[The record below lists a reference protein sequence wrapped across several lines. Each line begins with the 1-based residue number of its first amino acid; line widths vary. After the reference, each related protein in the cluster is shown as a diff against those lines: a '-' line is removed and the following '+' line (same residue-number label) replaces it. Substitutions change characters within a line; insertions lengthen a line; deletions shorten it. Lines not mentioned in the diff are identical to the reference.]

1 MHMSI
6 GLVGGNMMGLKETT
20 KWDKVD
26 HFKVPAHTY
35 ILNEAGAL
43 KAYIVDGTNE
53 YVEFKKPITAFSKS
67 RRTFK
72 EVEIDM
78 GGPF

>member
-1 MHMSI
+1 MI
-6 GLVGGNMMGLKETT
+6 GLKETT

-26 HFKVPAHTY
+26 HFTVPAHTY

-43 KAYIVDGTNE
+43 KAYVADGTGE
-53 YVEFKKPITAFSKS
+53 YHEFKKPIKAFSKS

-72 EVEIDM
+72 EVEINI

>member
-1 MHMSI
+1 MI
-6 GLVGGNMMGLKETT
+6 GLKETT

-26 HFKVPAHTY
+26 HFKIPEHTY

-43 KAYIVDGTNE
+43 KAYIIAGTGE
-53 YVEFKKPITAFSKS
+53 YHEFKKPLTAFSKS

-72 EVEIDM
+72 EVEVNA
-78 GGPF
+78 GGLFDGSHKVFKLY

>member
-1 MHMSI
+1 M
-6 GLVGGNMMGLKETT
+6 VGFKETT

-26 HFKVPAHTY
+26 HFTVQNHTY
-35 ILNEAGAL
+35 ILNEAGEI
-43 KAYIVDGTNE
+43 KAYIIEGTNE
-53 YVEFKKPITAFSKS
+53 YVEFKKPIKGFSKA

-72 EVEIDM
+72 EVEIST

>member
-1 MHMSI
+1 MI
-6 GLVGGNMMGLKETT
+6 GLKETT
-20 KWDKVD
+20 KWNEPYT
-26 HFKVPAHTY
+26 VPNHTY

-43 KAYIVDGTNE
+43 KAYVIDGTGE
-53 YVEFKKPITAFSKS
+53 YHEFKKPLKTFSKS

-72 EVEIDM
+72 EVAIDI

>member
-1 MHMSI
+1 MI
-6 GLVGGNMMGLKETT
+6 GLKETT

-26 HFKVPAHTY
+26 HFKIPEHTY

-43 KAYIVDGTNE
+43 KAYIIAGTNE
-53 YVEFKKPITAFSKS
+53 YVEFKKPVKAFSKS
-67 RRTFK
+67 KRTFK
-72 EVEIDM
+72 ELTDGLS

>member
-1 MHMSI
+1 MI
-6 GLVGGNMMGLKETT
+6 GLKETT
-20 KWDKVD
+20 KWDGNISN
-26 HFKVPAHTY
+26 HTY

-43 KAYIVDGTNE
+43 KAYVIDGTGE
-53 YVEFKKPITAFSKS
+53 YHEFKKPLTAFSKS

-72 EVEIDM
+72 EVAIDI

>member
-1 MHMSI
+1 MI
-6 GLVGGNMMGLKETT
+6 GLKETT

-35 ILNEAGAL
+35 ILNDKGEL
-43 KAYIVDGTNE
+43 TAYIKAGSGE
-53 YVEFKKPITAFSKS
+53 YHEFSKPIKGLTKS

-72 EVEIDM
+72 EVEIIG

>member
-1 MHMSI
+1 MI
-6 GLVGGNMMGLKETT
+6 GLKETT

-35 ILNEAGAL
+35 ILNDAGAL
-43 KAYIVDGTNE
+43 IAYIIEGTNE
-53 YVEFKKPITAFSKS
+53 YIEFTKPLIAFSKA

-72 EVEIDM
+72 EVLVNT

>member
-1 MHMSI
+1 MI
-6 GLVGGNMMGLKETT
+6 GLKETT

-35 ILNEAGAL
+35 ILNEAGEL
-43 KAYIVDGTNE
+43 KAYIIDGTNE
-53 YVEFKKPITAFSKS
+53 YVEFKKPIKAFSKS

-72 EVEIDM
+72 EVAINT